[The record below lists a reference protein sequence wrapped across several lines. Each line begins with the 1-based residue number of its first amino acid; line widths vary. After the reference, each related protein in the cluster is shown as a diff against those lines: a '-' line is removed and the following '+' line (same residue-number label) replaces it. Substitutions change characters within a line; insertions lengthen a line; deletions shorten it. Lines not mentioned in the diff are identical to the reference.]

1 MRNVYLVI
9 KHEILTTLGKRSFW
23 FTTIVFPFL
32 ILGLNLGMQVV
43 SERTIAQ
50 EERAASSPTTEA
62 IGYVDLGG
70 LIEAIPPGIPAEM
83 FRAYPDQA
91 AAQAALEAGEIARYY
106 VVPLDWIESGDLVLV
121 DRTFK
126 PIGDVAGSE
135 LFRYT
140 LSYNLVGDP
149 DRARLLL
156 DPTPNVISTGLAPSK
171 ANDRQ
176 GPLAFWVPYATMFIF
191 FFSLTMSSSF
201 MLQSV
206 SKEKE
211 TRTAEVLLL
220 SLRPRELMLGKL
232 IGLGVVALLQLII
245 WAGGGL
251 VALTRGEQLLGAAS
265 SFELPPGFIVWL
277 LLYFVFGYA
286 AYASALGAVGVL
298 APTAREATQFT
309 FAVML
314 PLMIPLWLNA
324 AFTQNPNGDLPV
336 FLSLFPPTAPL
347 SMITR
352 LVATR
357 VPLWQPIV
365 GLLGLAAMAYG
376 FVLLS
381 ARLFR
386 ADTLLSSSSLSLQ
399 RLIAEL
405 RRSN

>member
-9 KHEILTTLGKRSFW
+9 KHEILTTLGTRSFW
-23 FTTIVFPFL
+23 FTTIVLPLL
-32 ILGLNLGMQVV
+32 ILGLNFGTQVV
-43 SERTIAQ
+43 AERTIAQ
-50 EERAASSPTTEA
+50 EERAAASPTSET
-62 IGYVDLGG
+62 IGYVDPGG
-70 LIEAIPPGIPAEM
+70 LIETIPPGVPAEM
-83 FRAYPDQA
+83 FRAYPDQDT
-91 AAQAALEAGEIARYY
+91 AQAALEAGAIARYY
-106 VVPLDWIESGDLVLV
+106 VIPRDWIESGDLVLV

-126 PIGDVAGSE
+126 PIGGVPGSE

-140 LSYNLVGDP
+140 LNYNLVGDA

-156 DPTPNVISTGLAPSK
+156 DPTPRVTSTALAPSK
-171 ANDRQ
+171 ADERQ
-176 GPLAFWVPYATMFIF
+176 GPRAFWVTYATMFIF
-191 FFSLTMSSSF
+191 FFSLTMSSSI

-232 IGLGVVALLQLII
+232 IGLGAVALLQLAI

-251 VALTRGEQLLGAAS
+251 VALSQGEQLLGAAG
-265 SFELPPGFIVWL
+265 SFELPSGFIVWL

-286 AYASALGAVGVL
+286 AYASVLGAIGVL

-309 FAVML
+309 FAVLL
-314 PLMIPLWLNA
+314 PLMIPLWLNT
-324 AFTQNPNGDLPV
+324 AFAQDPNGNLPV

-352 LVATR
+352 LVATK

-365 GLLGLAAMAYG
+365 SLAGLAAMAYG

-386 ADTLLSSSSLSLQ
+386 ADTLLSSSSLSLK

-405 RRSN
+405 RRSS

>member
-23 FTTIVFPFL
+23 FTTIVLPL
-32 ILGLNLGMQVV
+32 LVLGLNFGTQIIA
-43 SERTIAQ
+43 ERTVAQ
-50 EERAASSPTTEA
+50 EERAAASPTSET
-62 IGYVDLGG
+62 IGYVDVGG
-70 LIEAIPPGIPAEM
+70 LIDEIPPEIPPQM
-83 FRAYPDQA
+83 FRAYLDQDG
-91 AAQAALEAGEIARYY
+91 AQAALEAGEIARYY
-106 VVPLDWIESGDLVLV
+106 VVPADWIASGDLVLV

-126 PIGDVAGSE
+126 PIGGVPGSE

-140 LSYNLVGDP
+140 LSYNLVD
-149 DRARLLL
+149 DAEKARLLL
-156 DPTPNVISTGLAPSK
+156 DPTPRVTSTDLAPSETVEL
-171 ANDRQ
+171 Q

-191 FFSLTMSSSF
+191 FFSLTMGSSI

-211 TRTAEVLLL
+211 TRTAEVLLV

-232 IGLGVVALLQLII
+232 VGLGTVALLQLAI
-245 WAGGGL
+245 WAGGGW
-251 VALTRGEQLLGAAS
+251 VALQRGQQLLGGMGG
-265 SFELPPGFIVWL
+265 FELPPGFIVWL

-286 AYASALGAVGVL
+286 AYASVLGAVGVL
-298 APTAREATQFT
+298 APSTREATQFT
-309 FAVML
+309 FAVLL
-314 PLMIPLWLNA
+314 PLMIPLWLNT
-324 AFTQNPNGDLPV
+324 AFTQDPNGNLPV

-352 LVATR
+352 MVATE
-357 VPLWQPIV
+357 VPLWQPVVSLV
-365 GLLGLAAMAYG
+365 GLAVMAYG

-399 RLIAEL
+399 RLLTEL
-405 RRSN
+405 RR